1 MSFLLSLSPS
11 PKSFIKYDQTFPLLL
26 NIDLSQISIYEK
38 RKTLNLEEH
47 QEETWHLHVLPKNKM
62 GKTMSLYPFSIYCY
76 DTFSIVSSGTSKF
89 LIWMT
94 EKNQ

>member
-26 NIDLSQISIYEK
+26 NIDLSQIPIYEK

-47 QEETWHLHVLPKNKM
+47 QEET
-62 GKTMSLYPFSIYCY
+62 
-76 DTFSIVSSGTSKF
+76 
-89 LIWMT
+89 
-94 EKNQ
+94 

>member
-1 MSFLLSLSPS
+1 MSFLLSLYSS

-26 NIDLSQISIYEK
+26 IIDLFQIPIYEK
-38 RKTLNLEEH
+38 RKTLNLDEH
-47 QEETWHLHVLPKNKM
+47 QEETRNLHVLPKNKM
-62 GKTMSLYPFSIYCY
+62 GKTMSLYPFFIYCY

-94 EKNQ
+94 KKNH